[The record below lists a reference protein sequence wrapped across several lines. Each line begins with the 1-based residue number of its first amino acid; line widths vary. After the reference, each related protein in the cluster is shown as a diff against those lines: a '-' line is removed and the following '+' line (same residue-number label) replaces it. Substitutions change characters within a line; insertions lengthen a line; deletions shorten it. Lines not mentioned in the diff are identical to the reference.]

1 MTPKTT
7 NLQRFPS
14 FTAYLYAF
22 LKLLT
27 DLVTWYVEHV
37 QQGKNWL
44 SGCSSKETNEVF
56 NRKTPQ
62 SETKMTKIAKIVQDF
77 FFEKLNVFNRNMP
90 KIETKMDR
98 NSKKIKFFLQFLS
111 VF

>member
-1 MTPKTT
+1 M
-7 NLQRFPS
+7 
-14 FTAYLYAF
+14 
-22 LKLLT
+22 T

-44 SGCSSKETNEVF
+44 SGCSSKERNEVF

-90 KIETKMDR
+90 KIETKIDR
-98 NSKKIKFFLQFLS
+98 NSKKNQVFLAIFVSFLIDF
-111 VF
+111 VIENVKTFD